1 MKIPWK
7 SLGSQPTV
15 INIEKVFIL
24 ISPVPDSEVKDSPLA
39 HDLILMSDNFFL
51 TAYCGS

>member
-15 INIEKVFIL
+15 INIEKVYML
-24 ISPVPDSEVKDSPLA
+24 VAPVPDEEVLFPRC
-39 HDLILMSDNFFL
+39 FL
-51 TAYCGS
+51 FLLNL